1 METIG
6 EHLKRVRKTCGYSLE
21 DVAQVTK
28 INPRYLDAIE
38 NDEFAKIPGETF
50 LQGFLRSYARF
61 LGINEKEIVGRL
73 KESKRLETPSGELH
87 NPAEEVKDGRKTISI
102 TPERLKI
109 ILPFG
114 AGLVALLVIVILF
127 AGGRETTSIQSS
139 KAAEEVKEV
148 SATRQM
154 PEVKEMSAEPADTQ
168 PAQAAQPG
176 QAMQSAAAPLSLR
189 LKAKEL
195 TWLQVEIDGKGIR
208 EALLR
213 PGEEVLYSGERK
225 IGMTLGNAG
234 GVDAVIN
241 GKTQEP
247 FGKSGE
253 VVRGIMITKAG
264 VTKGAAGG
272 KEPSD
277 ILPGASTPLMNPP
290 P

>member
-6 EHLKRVRKTCGYSLE
+6 EHLRRVRKTCGYSLD
-21 DVAQVTK
+21 DVARVTK

-38 NDEFAKIPGETF
+38 NDEFTKIPGETF
-50 LQGFLRSYARF
+50 LQGFLRAYARF

-73 KESKRLETPSGELH
+73 KESKRSEIPAGELRS
-87 NPAEEVKDGRKTISI
+87 PVEEVKDEEKTISI
-102 TPERLKI
+102 TPMRLKI

-114 AGLVALLVIVILF
+114 AGLVALLIIVILF
-127 AGGRETTSIQSS
+127 TGGRETTSIQSS

-148 SATRQM
+148 STTHEM

-168 PAQAAQPG
+168 PVHAAQPL
-176 QAMQSAAAPLSLR
+176 QAMQPAAAPLSLR

-195 TWLQVEIDGKGIR
+195 TWLQIEIDGKGIR

-225 IGMTLGNAG
+225 IGMTIGNAG
-234 GVDAVIN
+234 GVDAVLN
-241 GKTQEP
+241 GKPQEP

-264 VTKGAAGG
+264 VTKGAAGSG
-272 KEPSD
+272 KPAD
-277 ILPGASTPLMNPP
+277 ILPGNPPPLMNPP

>member
-6 EHLKRVRKTCGYSLE
+6 EHLKRVRKTCGYSLD
-21 DVAQVTK
+21 DVARVTK
-28 INPRYLDAIE
+28 INPRYLNAIE
-38 NDEFAKIPGETF
+38 NDEFEKIPGETF
-50 LQGFLRSYARF
+50 RQGFLRSYARF
-61 LGINEKEIVGRL
+61 LGINEKEIVGKL
-73 KESKRLETPSGELH
+73 KESKRSEIPTGKLH
-87 NPAEEVKDGRKTISI
+87 TPAEEIKDEKKTISV
-102 TPERLKI
+102 TPLRLKI

-114 AGLVALLVIVILF
+114 VGFVALLVIVLLF
-127 AGGRETTSIQSS
+127 TGGRETTSIQSS
-139 KAAEEVKEV
+139 KAAEEVSTAHEI
-148 SATRQM
+148 

-168 PAQAAQPG
+168 PVQAAQLV
-176 QAMQSAAAPLSLR
+176 QTMQPAEAPLSLR

-195 TWLQVEIDGKGIR
+195 TWFQIEIDGKGIR

-225 IGMTLGNAG
+225 IGMTIGNAG

-272 KEPSD
+272 SEPAD
-277 ILPGASTPLMNPP
+277 ILPGTPPPLMNPP